1 MRHLATPQT
10 PLTLASSPSDTI
22 FRHFPMWQAHAT
34 EASLLSSQTL
44 LQQHFAQ
51 GQLWQRQASDGVYIR
66 ARHWSSDTAKATLVL
81 IPGRI
86 EAAHKYQ
93 ELIYD
98 LCQSGYQVFA
108 IEHRGQGDGVRL
120 TTDPMLG
127 YVAAFDD
134 YVQDLA
140 IVMQQLV
147 ALHVKGPLLYLA
159 HSMGGAVLSR
169 YLQSL
174 SMTQPDTRLNTPLSS
189 LNSTLNSRPHS
200 TLNST
205 LHNNT
210 PHSEA
215 ALSNAAAIFCAPM
228 WGIVTSPLPA
238 GIAYRIA
245 GVMRR
250 VNEWQGGPRYV
261 PGQGPYQA
269 IDFDS
274 NHLTHSAVRYRLFRE
289 LYQQYPAYQLG
300 GVSWHWLA
308 TALGVCRQLT
318 QSAAPN
324 LPMLFLQAEHDT
336 VVDNQAQRRVWQR
349 WMADNTATTHAAWQ
363 IQGARHEIVFET
375 DPIRG
380 QAFGYINQFLSRLSR
395 RS

>member
-1 MRHLATPQT
+1 VADAAIKRYNKQIRVSPIVRDRFMRHLATTQAS
-10 PLTLASSPSDTI
+10 LAFSCNNAEHFS
-22 FRHFPMWQAHAT
+22 RHFPLWQAQAT

-51 GQLWQRQASDGVYIR
+51 GLLWQSVALDGVQIR
-66 ARHWSSDTAKATLVL
+66 ARYWLPTTAKASLVL

-108 IEHRGQGDGVRL
+108 IEHRGQGDGIRL

-127 YVAAFDD
+127 YVADFDD
-134 YVQDLA
+134 YVHDLA
-140 IVMQQLV
+140 LVMQQLV
-147 ALHVKGPLLYLA
+147 TLHAKGPLLLLA

-169 YLQSL
+169 YLQSAA
-174 SMTQPDTRLNTPLSS
+174 MAQHRKQHR
-189 LNSTLNSRPHS
+189 TLY
-200 TLNST
+200 TDV
-205 LHNNT
+205 
-210 PHSEA
+210 
-215 ALSNAAAIFCAPM
+215 AAIFCAPM

-238 GIAYRIA
+238 RIAAIIA
-245 GVMRR
+245 GVMRK
-250 VNEWQGGPRYV
+250 VNQWQGGPRYV

-269 IDFDS
+269 NDFDS

-289 LYQQYPAYQLG
+289 LYQQHPKYQLG

-308 TALGVCRQLT
+308 TALGVCRQLRH
-318 QSAAPN
+318 SAAPD

-336 VVDNQAQRRVWQR
+336 VVDNQAQRRLWQR
-349 WMADNTATTHAAWQ
+349 WMADSSAQHSTQRVKHAAWQ
-363 IQGARHEIVFET
+363 IQGARHEILFET

-380 QAFGYINQFLSRLSR
+380 QAFAYINQFLSQLARKS
-395 RS
+395 

>member
-1 MRHLATPQT
+1 MRHVATTQASLAFSSKDAE
-10 PLTLASSPSDTI
+10 PLS
-22 FRHFPMWQAHAT
+22 RHFPLWQAQAT

-51 GQLWQRQASDGVYIR
+51 GLLWQSVALDGVQIR
-66 ARHWSSDTAKATLVL
+66 ARYWLPATAKASLVL

-108 IEHRGQGDGVRL
+108 IEHRGQGDAARL

-127 YVAAFDD
+127 YVADFDD

-140 IVMQQLV
+140 LVMQQLV
-147 ALHVKGPLLYLA
+147 TLHAKGPLLFMA

-169 YLQSL
+169 YLQSPT
-174 SMTQPDTRLNTPLSS
+174 MTQQFTQNFPQ
-189 LNSTLNSRPHS
+189 HS
-200 TLNST
+200 TLYKD
-205 LHNNT
+205 
-210 PHSEA
+210 
-215 ALSNAAAIFCAPM
+215 AAAIFCAPM

-238 GIAYRIA
+238 RIAAIIA
-245 GVMRR
+245 GVMRK
-250 VNEWQGGPRYV
+250 VNQWQGAPRYV
-261 PGQGPYQA
+261 PGQSPYQA
-269 IDFDS
+269 IGFDS

-289 LYQQYPAYQLG
+289 LYQQHPKYQLG

-308 TALGVCRQLT
+308 AALGACRQLR
-318 QSAAPN
+318 QSAAPA

-336 VVDNQAQRRVWQR
+336 VVDNQAQWSLWQR
-349 WMADNTATTHAAWQ
+349 WMDGRSAKHALQNEPASTHAAWQ
-363 IQGARHEIVFET
+363 IHGARHEILFET

-380 QAFGYINQFLSRLSR
+380 QAFGYINQFLSQLARKS
-395 RS
+395 